1 MAKYNKEAFMMSGG
15 VEEIADLF
23 AEKKASDKIF
33 EEELKKRGGNTVV
46 ELDIDDIVPNPQNRF
61 KPIDGKSWDEFV
73 GSVSARGVII
83 PIITRPKGEAYEIIA
98 GHNRVRAAKEVGLKT
113 VPSIVIDVNDV
124 ESTVIMG
131 LTNKQRE
138 GTSDIEWGWA
148 YRNTYEALKRPA
160 ANQYTKSAGS
170 HDGNQQKTIDIVAQ
184 KYGVSKNS
192 IHRKMR
198 LTYLLEPLQKMY
210 EDKKL
215 SQEIAVELSYVSEEQ
230 LSLIHI

>member
-1 MAKYNKEAFMMSGG
+1 M
-15 VEEIADLF
+15 
-23 AEKKASDKIF
+23 
-33 EEELKKRGGNTVV
+33 
-46 ELDIDDIVPNPQNRF
+46 
-61 KPIDGKSWDEFV
+61 
-73 GSVSARGVII
+73 
-83 PIITRPKGEAYEIIA
+83 
-98 GHNRVRAAKEVGLKT
+98 
-113 VPSIVIDVNDV
+113 PSIVIDVNDV

-230 LSLIHI
+230 QRNIDSYINIEKGKMDIETAKRFRELDTEGKLTIDMMHQLTVENDVELKQKTVRQNKYKIDESLFPVKLKKGEREGYIEKALKYIRENRIEL